1 MKKMKKKKMELFE
14 IMEKLLKME
23 VGNLKLKKNKKKT
36 MKIK

>member
-1 MKKMKKKKMELFE
+1 MKKMKKKKKELLE
-14 IMEKLLKME
+14 IMDKLLKME